1 MARLFAPVP
10 CGRLFGIP
18 ILVVPAI
25 VPLVLLALA
34 LAGTGGGSVT
44 AVALLLAILAA
55 SLIVHE
61 LAHALVARALGLRV
75 LDITIWPLGGM
86 ARMEGLTLHP
96 GREAP
101 VAAAGPVANLLLAT
115 ACLLIPGRWG
125 DAAVDINLVLALGN
139 LVPAFPLDGGRLL
152 RAWFAAH
159 NPMLEA
165 TAAAVR
171 IGRWLAFGL
180 LLLAAWFGAFWLGL
194 ILGVYLWWSG
204 ARELWQAILTEGG
217 LPRWG
222 VGEVLRRCYPGRS
235 AATPGPTAPPTEES
249 ESEATSV
256 EHDLEDFRGSLDEYF
271 RKRDRP

>member
-18 ILVVPAI
+18 VLVVPAV

-34 LAGTGGGSVT
+34 LAGSGGGSVT

-101 VAAAGPVANLLLAT
+101 VAAAGPVANLLLAA

-125 DAAVDINLVLALGN
+125 DAAVDINLVLGLGN
-139 LVPAFPLDGGRLL
+139 LVPAFPLDGGRLV

-171 IGRWLAFGL
+171 IGRWIAFGL
-180 LLLAAWFGAFWLGL
+180 LLLAAWYGAFWLGL

-204 ARELWQAILTEGG
+204 ARELWQAILTEGA

-235 AATPGPTAPPTEES
+235 AAAPGPTPPPTEEP
-249 ESEATSV
+249 ESEATPV